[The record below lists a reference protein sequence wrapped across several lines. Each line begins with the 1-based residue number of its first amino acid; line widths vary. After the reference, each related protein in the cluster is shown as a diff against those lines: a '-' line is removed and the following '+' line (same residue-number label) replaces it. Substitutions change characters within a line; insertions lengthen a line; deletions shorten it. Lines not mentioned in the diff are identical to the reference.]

1 LPPGSGRSGR
11 RPIADE
17 PVERGAD
24 DRSGRARR
32 AEGEPGPDLDAA
44 AAGIGGCADQ
54 GGGADDQ
61 Q

>member
-1 LPPGSGRSGR
+1 LTETLGTDRCAQAAPG
-11 RPIADE
+11 
-17 PVERGAD
+17 
-24 DRSGRARR
+24 DRSGRACR